1 MLDKYIKTCI
11 TTFCSPCCVHEQP
24 FVLQPHPA
32 WIHFRHLK
40 RKQMIQND
48 SCRYHEI
55 VIQMMKHEHGQLC
68 WKYEAKWCNTVLLL
82 GYKHLLFASL
92 YAFSCVASVS
102 MKATSHFEHST
113 YLLAISK
120 VNEVIHLDPVLKK
133 KNLSGVWLQPTV
145 STLPTQS
152 YRHM

>member
-48 SCRYHEI
+48 CCRYHEI

-113 YLLAISK
+113 YSSHIKSQWSYSFGPS
-120 VNEVIHLDPVLKK
+120 IGK